1 MSNIYDES
9 KKAMQPFPKRVCD
22 QTGSFLLTVPDLV
35 HKCKQLCI
43 LKALDLGYGH
53 YEHTMQPDP

>member
-1 MSNIYDES
+1 MTSQRKQCNHFLNGYVI
-9 KKAMQPFPKRVCD
+9 KPGQLVRA
-22 QTGSFLLTVPDLV
+22 FLLTVPDLV
-35 HKCKQLCI
+35 HKRKQLCI

>member
-1 MSNIYDES
+1 
-9 KKAMQPFPKRVCD
+9 MQCNHFLNGYVIKPGQLVRA
-22 QTGSFLLTVPDLV
+22 FLLTVPDLV